1 MVSPNEM
8 SLFVEGCRVFRNV
21 VVLTNYELTCVSKRE
36 NDSQDMNDARDE
48 WEKILLSYTILSDR
62 RLRLRYD
69 RNSELSNTIDTIG
82 HVFEWG
88 FGNLAKAAKTTAKTI
103 SVGIE
108 ISKKVDEAFQEF
120 KEELRHHENIK
131 TEEESDV
138 KVAKSSSIQSKEL
151 EKDNESIPP
160 SNVVSKQVISVEHAH
175 DEILKATTIVNNQA
189 EISEKKKTQRNP
201 PTNAAH
207 SDNIIDEEKHVRTL
221 AIPTSP
227 SRREEEE
234 NLDEVKI
241 QRETKAKNTVTGS
254 TTSTFTST
262 SSKTV
267 SQMSKIAVV
276 LPPSK
281 DEYYTPLEAC
291 SIIYEHE
298 LNPALDKP
306 KAMKILVEYEYVPV
320 KRAQLYVVYNKFKE
334 GEVKKSNQ
342 WRKVHNQRVIAASL
356 NP

>member
-1 MVSPNEM
+1 
-8 SLFVEGCRVFRNV
+8 
-21 VVLTNYELTCVSKRE
+21 
-36 NDSQDMNDARDE
+36 MNDARDE

-120 KEELRHHENIK
+120 KEELRHHENMK
-131 TEEESDV
+131 TEEESEV
-138 KVAKSSSIQSKEL
+138 KAAKSSYIQSKDL
-151 EKDNESIPP
+151 EKNNESILP
-160 SNVVSKQVISVEHAH
+160 SNVVSKQALSEEHAH
-175 DEILKATTIVNNQA
+175 DERFKASAIFNNQV
-189 EISEKKKTQRNP
+189 EKSEKKKTQRNP
-201 PTNAAH
+201 PTNTANG
-207 SDNIIDEEKHVRTL
+207 DNIIDEAKNVRTL
-221 AIPTSP
+221 AIPTSS

-234 NLDEVKI
+234 NLDDDMEENKKVFEAKM

-276 LPPSK
+276 LPPTK

-291 SIIYEHE
+291 AIIYEHE

-306 KAMKILVEYEYVPV
+306 KAIKILVEYEYVPV

-334 GEVKKSNQ
+334 GKVKKSNQ

>member
-1 MVSPNEM
+1 MRDEFIHCS
-8 SLFVEGCRVFRNV
+8 VFEI
-21 VVLTNYELTCVSKRE
+21 NYELTCMPKRE
-36 NDSQDMNDARDE
+36 IDSQDMNDARDE

-108 ISKKVDEAFQEF
+108 ISTKVDEAFQEF
-120 KEELRHHENIK
+120 KEELMHHENIK

-138 KVAKSSSIQSKEL
+138 KVAMSSAIQSKEL
-151 EKDNESIPP
+151 GKDNESIPP

-175 DEILKATTIVNNQA
+175 DEILKASSIVNNQA
-189 EISEKKKTQRNP
+189 EKSEKKKTQRNP
-201 PTNAAH
+201 TTNATH
-207 SDNIIDEEKHVRTL
+207 RDNIIDEVKNVRTL
-221 AIPTSP
+221 VIPTSP
-227 SRREEEE
+227 SRKEEEE
-234 NLDEVKI
+234 NLDDDMEENKKVFEVQM

-267 SQMSKIAVV
+267 SQMSKIAIV
-276 LPPSK
+276 LPPPK